1 MNILNFSDEK
11 YKFNNIISK
20 TLNVYDTWC
29 LNRFGILDEDRPYYS
44 DIKNFKPLYYIDRS

>member
-1 MNILNFSDEK
+1 MNILDFSDKE
-11 YKFNNIISK
+11 YIFNNIISK